1 MFPPVVFPLTK
12 NWKRGSTLSV
22 AVFTLPSKDAVT
34 VTEVVNDP
42 TALVATV
49 KVALLAPSGT
59 VTVAGTE
66 TTEGLLLDKE
76 IVAPPRLLLVDEPS
90 VGMAPK
96 IAAEVYELL
105 VQLPG
110 WGITVLL
117 VDQNI
122 TDAVRIAARVYLLG
136 EGRVQREGSGAWF
149 HSHVEEVIRE
159 MLQGGA

>member
-1 MFPPVVFPLTK
+1 VFPPVVFPLTK

-76 IVAPPRLLLVDEPS
+76 IVAPPAGAGEINFRVPVEGTPSDTSAGERLNEK
-90 VGMAPK
+90 G
-96 IAAEVYELL
+96 
-105 VQLPG
+105 G
-110 WGITVLL
+110 TVPRLKKTL
-117 VDQNI
+117 
-122 TDAVRIAARVYLLG
+122 AGPL
-136 EGRVQREGSGAWF
+136 
-149 HSHVEEVIRE
+149 EEALSCQT
-159 MLQGGA
+159 M